1 MKTNDPAAVRL
12 GTECIRVACFSL
24 PFHSIVYNFNNYLM
38 AVKRLRFCNIYS
50 FLIEC
55 GNIVPITFFALRIIG
70 YQGAW
75 ISRVVS
81 MLGLSVLAVMYIY
94 LNKQGKSFRDKMLLL
109 PDSFGISPD
118 HEISIIATSADE
130 ILDLSHIAIAFAMEH
145 GADKKR
151 AMTFGLITEELSVNL
166 TEHGIDD
173 GKPHNI
179 NARLVAKD
187 EDLIIRKRDD
197 CKPFNLTEYYRHIQE
212 NTESDKELSLSIIMK
227 MAKDVKYTATF
238 GANNLIVRI

>member
-1 MKTNDPAAVRL
+1 
-12 GTECIRVACFSL
+12 
-24 PFHSIVYNFNNYLM
+24 
-38 AVKRLRFCNIYS
+38 
-50 FLIEC
+50 
-55 GNIVPITFFALRIIG
+55 
-70 YQGAW
+70 
-75 ISRVVS
+75 
-81 MLGLSVLAVMYIY
+81 
-94 LNKQGKSFRDKMLLL
+94 
-109 PDSFGISPD
+109 
-118 HEISIIATSADE
+118 
-130 ILDLSHIAIAFAMEH
+130 MEH

-166 TEHGIDD
+166 TEHGFDD

-187 EDLIIRKRDD
+187 EDLIIRIRDD